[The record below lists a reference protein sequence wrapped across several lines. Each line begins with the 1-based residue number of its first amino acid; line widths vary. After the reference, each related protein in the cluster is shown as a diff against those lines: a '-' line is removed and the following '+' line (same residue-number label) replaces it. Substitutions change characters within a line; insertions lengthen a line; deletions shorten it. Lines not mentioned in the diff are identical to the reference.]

1 MGLAERLSRARQ
13 RQILS
18 HAHPSLEPDEV
29 VLEWLRIR
37 EPDKRGTGFIYL
49 TRRSCV
55 LYWSGPGSR
64 SDCIPLKEIRSWGV
78 DRTSDRGPILGIETD
93 GSSTFVQL
101 LVTTEG
107 MVTKVNSFLDEF
119 VRHAPKPQRPI
130 SSSSHP
136 SDYEA
141 ISGIR
146 VKKEKKSVASHT
158 RRLAM
163 LIVGITI
170 LLLGV
175 VLLFIPG
182 PGILVVLLGLS
193 ILAREYDWA
202 QDILHWARDRYRRT
216 TERIKARRAD

>member
-1 MGLAERLSRARQ
+1 MSLVDRLTRARQ

-18 HAHPSLEPDEV
+18 HARPSLEPDEA

-37 EPDKRGTGFIYL
+37 DPDERRTGFIYL
-49 TRRSCV
+49 SRRSCV
-55 LYWSGPGSR
+55 LYWSGYGPQPES
-64 SDCIPLKEIRSWGV
+64 IPLEEIRSWGV
-78 DRTSDRGPILGIETD
+78 DRNSDRGPILGIETD

-101 LVTTEG
+101 LVSTDG

-119 VRHAPKPQRPI
+119 ARHAPKPQRPI

-136 SDYEA
+136 SDYESD
-141 ISGIR
+141 SGIR
-146 VKKEKKSVASHT
+146 VKKEKKSVATHT
-158 RRLAM
+158 RRVAM
-163 LIVGITI
+163 TIAGIAI

-193 ILAREYDWA
+193 IMAREYDWA